1 MAAKGIFTKDCV
13 AMTETGVRIM
23 VAQNVVALAIEVAK
37 VTMENICAKAQAR

>member
-23 VAQNVVALAIEVAK
+23 VAQNVAALAIGVAK
-37 VTMENICAKAQAR
+37 VTMENIYAKAPAR